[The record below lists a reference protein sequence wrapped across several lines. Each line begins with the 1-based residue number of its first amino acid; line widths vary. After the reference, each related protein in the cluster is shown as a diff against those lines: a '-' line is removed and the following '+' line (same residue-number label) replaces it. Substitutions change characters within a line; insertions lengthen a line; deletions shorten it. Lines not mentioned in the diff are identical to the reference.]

1 MWQPCEPLLSSVI
14 QRSRSTYKHELL
26 LSNLAGIPIAQQ
38 HGSDDDNV
46 PVYHAR
52 LMHTILDQ
60 IQWPSSYDELP
71 GKGHWF
77 EGVMTTSFLTK
88 FYNAMVN
95 RTNSVKSIAS
105 KCPMSACNSASMT
118 VAPWLSKADAGTF
131 TITVPAS
138 GNLGSKAG
146 IQVDQLLSP
155 DVNGKLRVHCDPK
168 TQIWHISTHNI
179 HRFHLSKAN
188 PRVDL
193 PAAIVLDGLEKPF
206 VVDPAQLHRT
216 WYSKAAD
223 GGWDVS
229 HNSHWKTLG
238 QRYGHQL
245 GAADA
250 ILRTRGIFAILVCTS
265 GVDRVAL
272 QISRNLMQY
281 YAADSWIHGGYLD
294 GEMQRQHGNVITL
307 AIGEDLPQSKL
318 GSFPIHTY
326 RGGLVVFGNSP
337 LSALPVSSYV
347 YPYEPGLGAVFLRP
361 LENEK
366 LEMVIWGADMTGL
379 QQAARL
385 APSLTGS
392 GQPEYVILSGRSR
405 WEGLAGVYSAGHFDR
420 SWQVSSASY
429 HSVDAVWLREGS
441 RAPS

>member
-1 MWQPCEPLLSSVI
+1 M

-52 LMHTILDQ
+52 LMHTSLDQ
-60 IQWPSSYDELP
+60 IQWPSRYDEIP

-77 EGVMTTSFLTK
+77 EGVMTTSFLTN
-88 FYNAMVN
+88 FYHAMVD
-95 RTNSVKSIAS
+95 RSNSTGRIAS
-105 KCPMSACNSASMT
+105 KCPLTACNSAST
-118 VAPWLSKADAGTF
+118 EETPWLSKVDAGVF

-138 GNLGSKAG
+138 GDMGSKAG

-155 DVNGKLRVHCDPK
+155 DVNGKLRVHCDPE
-168 TQIWHISTHNI
+168 TQIWHIRTYNI
-179 HRFHLSKAN
+179 YRFHLSGAD
-188 PRVDL
+188 PRINL
-193 PAAIVLDGLEKPF
+193 PAAIMLDRLESPF
-206 VVDPAQLHRT
+206 VVDPTRIHRT
-216 WYSKAAD
+216 WYFKTAE
-223 GGWDVS
+223 GGWGILD
-229 HNSHWKTLG
+229 NSQWKTLG

-245 GAADA
+245 GAGDA
-250 ILRTRGIFAILVCTS
+250 ILRTRGTFTVLMCTP
-265 GVDRVAL
+265 GVDQVAL
-272 QISRNLMQY
+272 QVSRNLMQY
-281 YAADSWIHGGYLD
+281 YAADSQIQGGCLVD
-294 GEMQRQHGNVITL
+294 DARLQDGNVIIL
-307 AIGEDLPQSKL
+307 AMGEGLPRSKL
-318 GSFPIHTY
+318 GSFPIHTH
-326 RGGLVVFGNSP
+326 RGGLVVIGNGNRL
-337 LSALPVSSYV
+337 LSDLPVSRYE

-366 LEMVIWGADMTGL
+366 LEMVIWGADLSGL

-392 GQPEYVILSGRSR
+392 GQPEYVILSDRCR

-429 HSVDAVWLREGS
+429 HSVDAG
-441 RAPS
+441 